1 MKLNFPDSPG
11 SSKSILFG
19 SFMVPQIIIII
30 ESHHSL
36 FIIFHYSLHCCHF
49 HLGLFF
55 CVQSKFSSF
64 HSFLSLSKATI
75 RSHTQESEG
84 KSVRWI
90 GISIPEFENK
100 VFHTFSIFFIF
111 FIPGEFLA
119 RKIVFLWWFW
129 SKWSWVLFF
138 CGCLELGFTDFNK
151 ILSWY
156 WYWVIKR
163 KIIFYFILCVW
174 LRLIDWCYLCNHWS
188 SKIRNKHALWYAVYE
203 SWIIIFLLLIFLYL
217 FFYTFRFVLYF
228 YCHICGMRIYG
239 FLEKY
244 CY

>member
-1 MKLNFPDSPG
+1 M
-11 SSKSILFG
+11 
-19 SFMVPQIIIII
+19 II

-138 CGCLELGFTDFNK
+138 VGVLNWVSL
-151 ILSWY
+151 ILIKF
-156 WYWVIKR
+156 WVGIDIGLLR
-163 KIIFYFILCVW
+163 GRSFFILFCVCVVE
-174 LRLIDWCYLCNHWS
+174 IDWL
-188 SKIRNKHALWYAVYE
+188 
-203 SWIIIFLLLIFLYL
+203 
-217 FFYTFRFVLYF
+217 VLP
-228 YCHICGMRIYG
+228 M
-239 FLEKY
+239 
-244 CY
+244 